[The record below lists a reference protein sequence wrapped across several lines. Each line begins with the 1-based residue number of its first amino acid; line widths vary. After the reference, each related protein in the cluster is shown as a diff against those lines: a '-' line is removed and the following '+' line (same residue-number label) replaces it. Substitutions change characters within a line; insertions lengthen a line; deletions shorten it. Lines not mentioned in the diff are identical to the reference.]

1 MPPFQTALGTLV
13 ITLQNL
19 RLFLTSY
26 QLYCWAA
33 SRVPADVFLRKA
45 FLHGLGV
52 IVTPQYASIS
62 KDILANMQ
70 VLALHLGRINQQMG
84 VSTRLATSWVA
95 QTALWQL
102 KLIASATSYPGTPLS
117 EEEQK
122 KDQQRLAL
130 LPRLAEN
137 LASKCVGEPFDGE
150 LASAQREVYFL
161 YLRTLEY
168 QSKWREML
176 TLLLSDIFKASDET
190 GVSLAPKQQVL
201 EKQAECMQKLEM
213 FSEARLVFED
223 LLTDYPDNFE
233 YWRGHLGC
241 SMAEH
246 GSDESV
252 ESGFK
257 STENFASMVV
267 ENNREDKYPKRGPR
281 LIKVE
286 MATRRIHHMFEQKR
300 DASTALVEDAIQ
312 AIIEY
317 GDMFGSHVSCAFTD
331 LDAYLI
337 LTLKHASDVHLIPL
351 LQRLQSMRA
360 SPEPEDTAARRQ
372 HQRSFIFSVK
382 MTHRIV
388 AERCQLADSWLPEW
402 KDLIRTWKQTHS
414 MEAPIQV
421 CLPCL
426 RRQPIRYVV
435 VALTFHYDFVLQ

>member
-1 MPPFQTALGTLV
+1 
-13 ITLQNL
+13 
-19 RLFLTSY
+19 
-26 QLYCWAA
+26 
-33 SRVPADVFLRKA
+33 VFLRKA

-70 VLALHLGRINQQMG
+70 VLALHLGRINLQMG
-84 VSTRLATSWVA
+84 VSARLATSWVA

-102 KLIASATSYPGTPLS
+102 KLIASETNNPTTSLS
-117 EEEQK
+117 DEEQK

-137 LASKCVGEPFDGE
+137 LASKCVGEPFDGD

-168 QSKWREML
+168 QSKQQEML
-176 TLLLSDIFKASDET
+176 DLLLSDIFKASDET

-201 EKQAECMQKLEM
+201 EKQAECMQKLEN
-213 FSEARLVFED
+213 FSGARLVFED
-223 LLTDYPDNFE
+223 LLTDYHDNFA
-233 YWRGHLGC
+233 YWRGHLSC

-246 GSDESV
+246 GSDESG

-257 STENFASMVV
+257 STEKFASMLV
-267 ENNREDKYPKRGPR
+267 EKNRDDKYLKRGPR

-286 MATRRIHHMFEQKR
+286 IATRRIKHMFEQR
-300 DASTALVEDAIQ
+300 REASNVLVEVAIQ

-317 GDMFGSHVSCAFTD
+317 GDMFGSHVSCTFTD

-337 LTLKHASDVHLIPL
+337 LTLQHASDVHLIPL
-351 LQRLQSMRA
+351 LQRLQNMRA
-360 SPEPEDTAARRQ
+360 SSEPKDTAARRK

-388 AERCQLADSWLPEW
+388 AERPQLADSWLPEW
-402 KDLIRTWKQTHS
+402 KDLIRTWKMTHS

-421 CLPCL
+421 CYTYF
-426 RRQPIRYVV
+426 RRQSIRMLLLPSRSTSILCRNNRKRVYRV
-435 VALTFHYDFVLQ
+435 TT